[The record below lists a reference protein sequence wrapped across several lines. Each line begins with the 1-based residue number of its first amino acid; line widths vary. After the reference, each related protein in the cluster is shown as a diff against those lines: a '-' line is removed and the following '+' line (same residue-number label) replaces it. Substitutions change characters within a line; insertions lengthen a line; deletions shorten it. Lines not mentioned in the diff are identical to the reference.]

1 MAVRKF
7 KIINANNEVLDLMD
21 KDSFGYN
28 PEGLGVSFDNSYYS
42 AGPDFLENELKY
54 SMATV
59 SYYIALG
66 YVSKDPYPAY
76 SKMVSVLSKTPLT
89 LQYDVPNVGLFY
101 RDVRVKTI
109 NKSEIDKDSGLLIS
123 KLELECLT
131 PWYAWEQFGN
141 MEPIPWVEGLGKLYA
156 DYFNAPPPPIPE
168 HGDQGYGPSA
178 IYPFGYINFNRLYG
192 PSFKPSEKADD
203 PNYISRVTGQ
213 SSIYPYTYQDDRS
226 IGGAYVDIQNKSELF
241 GAYTGTPIRVV
252 IKAAYSDITDVS
264 WSVRT
269 EIGSNKY
276 GSVKINTIIPKGY
289 SLEYSSDYRSR
300 SIIMYNNLQQKI
312 SDLTNYLDP
321 SSSGFMLLAE
331 GESELQLSDSIVQA
345 TGGFNTGNVSIGV
358 KQERMT
364 V

>member
-42 AGPDFLENELKY
+42 AGPDFLDNELKY
-54 SMATV
+54 SMGKV

-89 LQYDVPNVGLFY
+89 LQYDVPDVGTFS
-101 RDVRVKTI
+101 RDVRVRSI
-109 NKSEIDKDSGLLIS
+109 DKSELDKASGLLIS
-123 KLELECLT
+123 KLELDCLT
-131 PWYAWEQFGN
+131 PWYAWEEFGN
-141 MEPIPWVEGLGKLYA
+141 MEPIPWVDGLGKLYA
-156 DYFNAPPPPIPE
+156 NYYNAPPPPILE
-168 HGDQGYGPSA
+168 HGNQGYGPSA
-178 IYPFGYINFNRLYG
+178 IYSFAYDNFNRLYG
-192 PSFKPSEKADD
+192 PGLKLSDQANKPE
-203 PNYISRVTGQ
+203 YMSRITGP
-213 SSIYPYTYQDDRS
+213 SSVYPYTYQDDRT
-226 IGGAYVDIQNKSELF
+226 IGGAYLDIQNKSELF
-241 GAYTGTPIRVV
+241 GAYKGTPIKVLM
-252 IKAAYSDITDVS
+252 KAVHSDITDVS

-269 EIGSNKY
+269 IINSNRY
-276 GSVKINTIIPKGY
+276 GSVKINTSIPRGY

-300 SIIMYNNLQQKI
+300 SIIMYNDLQQPV

-321 SSSGFMLLAE
+321 SSSGFMLLSE
-331 GESELQLSDSIVQA
+331 GESEIQLSDSIVQA
-345 TGGFNTGNVSIGV
+345 TGGFNTGNISVSV

>member
-54 SMATV
+54 SMGNV

-76 SKMVSVLSKTPLT
+76 SKMVSILSKAPLT

-101 RDVRVKTI
+101 RDVRIKSI
-109 NKSEIDKDSGLLIS
+109 DKSEIDKESGLLIS
-123 KLELECLT
+123 KLELDCLT

-141 MEPIPWVEGLGKLYA
+141 MDPVPWVEGLGKLYA
-156 DYFNAPPPPIPE
+156 GYYNAPPPPAPA
-168 HGDQGYGPSA
+168 HGNQGYGPSA
-178 IYPFGYINFNRLYG
+178 IYSFGYINFNRLYG
-192 PSFKPSEKADD
+192 PSFKESLQSGD
-203 PNYISRVTGQ
+203 PEFISRLTGP
-213 SSIYPYTYQDDRS
+213 SSIYPYTYQDERTV
-226 IGGAYVDIQNKSELF
+226 GGAYVSISNKSELF
-241 GAYTGTPIRVV
+241 GAYSGTPIK
-252 IKAAYSDITDVS
+252 ILMHAINMDIANVS

-269 EIGSNKY
+269 TVDSNKY
-276 GSVKINTIIPKGY
+276 AAVKINTTIPKGY
-289 SLEYSSDYRSR
+289 YLEYSSDYRDR
-300 SIIMYNNLQQKI
+300 RVTLYNNLRQPV

-331 GESELQLSDSIVQA
+331 GISDLQLSSDIA
-345 TGGFNTGNVSIGV
+345 KGTGGFNTGNVSVSV

>member
-42 AGPDFLENELKY
+42 AGPDFLDNELKY
-54 SMATV
+54 SMANV
-59 SYYIALG
+59 SYYVALG

-89 LQYDVPNVGLFY
+89 LQYDVPNVGVFY
-101 RDVRVKTI
+101 RDVRVKSIDKT
-109 NKSEIDKDSGLLIS
+109 EIDKDSGLLIS
-123 KLELECLT
+123 KLEFDCLT

-141 MEPIPWVEGLGKLYA
+141 MDPIPWVEGLGKLYA
-156 DYFNAPPPPIPE
+156 DYFNAPPAPLPP
-168 HGDQGYGPSA
+168 HGNQGYGPSA
-178 IYPFGYINFNRLYG
+178 IYSFGYINFNRLYG
-192 PSFKPSEKADD
+192 PGYKASPNSGDPEYTSGVKGPS
-203 PNYISRVTGQ
+203 SV
-213 SSIYPYTYQDDRS
+213 YPYTYQDDRM
-226 IGGAYVDIQNKSELF
+226 IGGSYVDIQNKSELF
-241 GAYTGTPIRVV
+241 GTYTGTPIRLK
-252 IKAAYSDITDVS
+252 IKAVHASITDVS
-264 WSVRT
+264 WSIRT
-269 EIGSNKY
+269 ESTSEKY
-276 GSVKINTIIPKGY
+276 ATVKINTTIPMGY
-289 SLEYSSDYRSR
+289 SLIYSSDYRDR
-300 SIIMYNNLQQKI
+300 SIILYDSLQQPV

-331 GESELQLSDSIVQA
+331 GESELQLSSSITKG
-345 TGGFNTGNVSIGV
+345 TGGFNTGNVSVSV

>member
-42 AGPDFLENELKY
+42 AGPDFLDNELKY
-54 SMATV
+54 SMAKV

-89 LQYDVPNVGLFY
+89 LQYDVPDVGTFS
-101 RDVRVKTI
+101 RDVRVKSI
-109 NKSEIDKDSGLLIS
+109 DKSELDKASGLLIS
-123 KLELECLT
+123 KLELDCLT
-131 PWYAWEQFGN
+131 PWYSWEQFGN
-141 MEPIPWVEGLGKLYA
+141 MDPVPWVQGLGKLYA
-156 DYFNAPPPPIPE
+156 DYYHAPLPPIPE
-168 HGDQGYGPSA
+168 HGNQGYGPSA
-178 IYPFGYINFNRLYG
+178 IYSFGYINFNRLYG
-192 PSFKPSEKADD
+192 PSFKPSTQAHNPD
-203 PNYISRVTGQ
+203 YISRITGP
-213 SSIYPYTYQDDRS
+213 SSVYPYTYQDDRM
-226 IGGAYVDIQNKSELF
+226 IGGAYVDISNKSELF
-241 GAYTGTPIRVV
+241 GAYTGTPIR
-252 IKAAYSDITDVS
+252 ILMHAIRSEITDVS
-264 WSVRT
+264 WNVRT
-269 EIGSNKY
+269 MADSNKY
-276 GSVKINTIIPKGY
+276 ATVKINTTIPKGY
-289 SLEYSSDYRSR
+289 SLLYSSDYRDR
-300 SIIMYNNLQQKI
+300 SVILYDTMNRPV

-331 GESELQLSDSIVQA
+331 GNSELQLSDSITQG
-345 TGGFNTGNVSIGV
+345 TGGFNTGNVTVSV

>member
-54 SMATV
+54 SMGNV

-76 SKMVSVLSKTPLT
+76 SKMVSILSKAPLE
-89 LQYDVPNVGLFY
+89 LQYDVPGVGAFY
-101 RDVRVKTI
+101 RDVRVKSI
-109 NKSEIDKDSGLLIS
+109 DKSEIDKASGLLVS
-123 KLELECLT
+123 KLELDCLT

-141 MEPIPWVEGLGKLYA
+141 MEPIPWVNGLGKIYS
-156 DYFNAPPPPIPE
+156 DYYHAPLPPIPE
-168 HGDQGYGPSA
+168 HGNQGYGPSA

-192 PSFKPSEKADD
+192 PSFKKSEESND
-203 PNYISRVTGQ
+203 PNYISRIIGP
-213 SSIYPYTYQDDRS
+213 SSIYPYTYQDERT
-226 IGGAYVDIQNKSELF
+226 IGSAYVDIQNKSELF
-241 GAYTGTPIRVV
+241 GAYTGTPIKILMHAVNADV
-252 IKAAYSDITDVS
+252 TDVS
-264 WSVRT
+264 WTVRT
-269 EIGSNKY
+269 VTNSNKY
-276 GSVKINTIIPKGY
+276 GSVKINTTSPKGY
-289 SLEYSSDYRSR
+289 SLEYSSDYRNR
-300 SIIMYNNLQQKI
+300 SIILYNNLRQVV

-331 GESELQLSDSIVQA
+331 GNSELQISDSIA
-345 TGGFNTGNVSIGV
+345 RGTGGFNTGNVSVSV

>member
-42 AGPDFLENELKY
+42 AGPDFLDNELKY
-54 SMATV
+54 SMAKV

-89 LQYDVPNVGLFY
+89 LQYDVPDVGMFS
-101 RDVRVKTI
+101 RDVRVKSI
-109 NKSEIDKDSGLLIS
+109 DKSELDKASGLLIS
-123 KLELECLT
+123 KLELDCLT

-141 MEPIPWVEGLGKLYA
+141 MEPVHWVNGLGKLYA
-156 DYFNAPPPPIPE
+156 DYFNAPPAPIPE
-168 HGDQGYGPSA
+168 HGNQGYGPSA
-178 IYPFGYINFNRLYG
+178 IYSFAYDNFNRLYG
-192 PSFKPSEKADD
+192 PSFKPSEQADNPD
-203 PNYISRVTGQ
+203 YISRVTGP
-213 SSIYPYTYQDDRS
+213 SSVYPYVYQDDS
-226 IGGAYVDIQNKSELF
+226 TIGGAYVDISNKSELF
-241 GAYTGTPIRVV
+241 NISKGTPIRLIAHAVNRE
-252 IKAAYSDITDVS
+252 IKDIS

-269 EIGSNKY
+269 EADSNKY
-276 GSVKINTIIPKGY
+276 ATVKINATVPKGY
-289 SLEYSSDYRSR
+289 YLEYNSDYRNR
-300 SIIMYNNLQQKI
+300 GILLYDQENRLV

-321 SSSGFMLLAE
+321 ASSGFMLISE
-331 GESELQLSDSIVQA
+331 GDSELQISSDIQGA
-345 TGGFNTGNVSIGV
+345 TGGFNTGNIRVDV

>member
-42 AGPDFLENELKY
+42 AGPDFLDNELKY
-54 SMATV
+54 SMGKV

-76 SKMVSVLSKTPLT
+76 SKMVSILSKAPLT
-89 LQYDVPNVGLFY
+89 LQYDVPNTGLFY
-101 RDVRVKTI
+101 RDVRVKSI
-109 NKSEIDKDSGLLIS
+109 DKSELDKASGLLIS
-123 KLELECLT
+123 KLELDCLT
-131 PWYAWEQFGN
+131 PWYAWEEFGN
-141 MEPIPWVEGLGKLYA
+141 MEPIPWVNGLGKLYA
-156 DYFNAPPPPIPE
+156 NYYNAPIPPVPE
-168 HGDQGYGPSA
+168 HGNQGYGPSA
-178 IYPFGYINFNRLYG
+178 IYSFAYDNFNRLYG
-192 PSFKPSEKADD
+192 PSVKISDHANEPD
-203 PNYISRVTGQ
+203 YVSRVTGP
-213 SSIYPYTYQDDRS
+213 SSVYPYTYQDDRT
-226 IGGAYVDIQNKSELF
+226 IGGAYLDIQNKSELF
-241 GAYTGTPIRVV
+241 GAYKGTPIKVLM
-252 IKAAYSDITDVS
+252 KAVHSDITDVS

-269 EIGSNKY
+269 IVNSNRY
-276 GSVKINTIIPKGY
+276 GSVKINTAIPRGY

-300 SIIMYNNLQQKI
+300 SIIMYNDLQQPV

-331 GESELQLSDSIVQA
+331 GESEIQLSDSIVQA
-345 TGGFNTGNVSIGV
+345 TGGFNTGNISVSV

>member
-42 AGPDFLENELKY
+42 AGPDFLDNELKY
-54 SMATV
+54 SMAKV
-59 SYYIALG
+59 SYYVALG

-89 LQYDVPNVGLFY
+89 LQYDVPDVGTFS
-101 RDVRVKTI
+101 RDVRVKDI
-109 NKSEIDKDSGLLIS
+109 DKSEIDKASGILIS
-123 KLELECLT
+123 KLELDCLT
-131 PWYAWEQFGN
+131 PWYSWEQFGN
-141 MEPIPWVEGLGKLYA
+141 MEPRPWTEGLGKLYA
-156 DYFNAPPPPIPE
+156 DYFNAPPAPVPK
-168 HGDQGYGPSA
+168 HGNQGYGPSA
-178 IYPFGYINFNRLYG
+178 IYSFAYDNYNRLYG
-192 PSFKPSEKADD
+192 PSFKPSVESDNPD
-203 PNYISRVTGQ
+203 YISRIIGP
-213 SSIYPYTYQDDRS
+213 SSIYPYTYQDERTV
-226 IGGAYVDIQNKSELF
+226 GGPYVDIQNKSELF
-241 GAYTGTPIRVV
+241 GEYTGTPIKVLM
-252 IKAAYSDITDVS
+252 KAVNSDITDVS

-269 EIGSNKY
+269 IVNSNKY
-276 GSVKINTIIPKGY
+276 GNVKINATIPKGY
-289 SLEYSSDYRSR
+289 SLQYSSDYRSR
-300 SIIMYNNLQQKI
+300 SIMMYNNLQQAV

-345 TGGFNTGNVSIGV
+345 TGGFNTGNVVVSV